1 MERQRNNNV
10 SSFKRPCHH
19 VDHHMWSQAQPL
31 RLTSNSSVRIRPL
44 RHEEEEEKE
53 EDVGLILDY
62 TINFLLSR

>member
-1 MERQRNNNV
+1 
-10 SSFKRPCHH
+10 
-19 VDHHMWSQAQPL
+19 MWSQAQPL